1 MPCLTLYLDCI
12 AGRDL
17 SRRITPAGF
26 STTKE
31 VEKHI
36 IWKNISDA
44 LDFIHR
50 QGVFHHDI
58 KPSNIIY
65 DEKGCKAVLCDFELA
80 TMGPHLHYGGTPSY
94 IAPDILLQIERSGPD
109 DIWALGVTMLFVS
122 GLIPLPKHSWVIA
135 NIKEFEPN
143 TIDLMKAW
151 LLEIKRTCLR
161 LPKSFSL
168 LRCMLTESRAE
179 RITASQLS
187 ARLTQ
192 SLCLE
197 VS

>member
-1 MPCLTLYLDCI
+1 MPCLTLYLDYI
-12 AGRDL
+12 VGKDL
-17 SRRITPAGF
+17 SKRITPSGF
-26 STTKE
+26 STTRD

-36 IWKNISDA
+36 IWKNMSDA

-50 QGVFHHDI
+50 QGVIHHDI

-65 DEKGCKAVLCDFELA
+65 DEQGCRAVLCDFESA
-80 TMGPHLHYGGTPSY
+80 TIGPKLHYGGTPSY
-94 IAPDILLQIERSGPD
+94 VAPDILLQIERSEPD
-109 DIWALGVTMLFVS
+109 DIWALGITMLFVS
-122 GLIPLPKHSWVIA
+122 GLIPLPRHSWVIA
-135 NIKEFEPN
+135 DIKEFEPE

-151 LLEIKRTCLR
+151 LLQVQRTCLR

-168 LRCMLTESRAE
+168 LRCMLTESRAK

-187 ARLTQ
+187 AKLTQ